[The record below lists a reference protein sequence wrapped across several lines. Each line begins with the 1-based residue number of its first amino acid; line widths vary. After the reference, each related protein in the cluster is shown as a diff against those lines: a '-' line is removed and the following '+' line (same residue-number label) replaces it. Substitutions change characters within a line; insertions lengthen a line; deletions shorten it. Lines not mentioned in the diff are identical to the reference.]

1 MPPLLRAAL
10 AFSVAV
16 GAAAAEPLRVALI
29 GLPSEGS
36 VPAPLVAAIEVS
48 GLVRTSSLI
57 QAEAL
62 LVLRGPGPA
71 SATEVRRLIEAGR
84 PVVVI
89 GAEPA
94 LWGDASGFIRERVG
108 ATPGGA
114 FAGGTPLRVINLF
127 AHPILT
133 GTERLETD
141 EAVPAW
147 TKLADDAQWIVEG
160 IIGEETTPLAWVR
173 SVGAVRI
180 CHLVLSSSALLNS
193 PDYLRVITHALL
205 WTARRP
211 IPGARPAVQRTFMP
225 ESHPGAFAITFPE
238 GVGVCLDPVSG
249 GVNFA
254 WEGDFVDLRPRWLT
268 KQGAPA
274 RIFGP
279 VFYSEK
285 LPQPLRAGAP
295 GADSNWRFKGY
306 VLRDGSPEFR
316 YDVAGREVTETLRAL
331 PDGSG
336 FTRAF
341 TIAAGKSPL
350 WLTLEQQSNA
360 EVSVQGAARD
370 GNTVAFMSADSG
382 SFKITVRRRS
392 AVIAP

>member
-1 MPPLLRAAL
+1 MTKLLRTVLAL
-10 AFSVAV
+10 AAAV
-16 GAAAAEPLRVALI
+16 IAAMAEPLRVALN
-29 GLPSEGS
+29 G
-36 VPAPLVAAIEVS
+36 PAEETAALAALGAAIEK
-48 GLVRTSSLI
+48 SSLV
-57 QAEAL
+57 QTASLAQGEAL

-71 SATEVRRLIEAGR
+71 SAAEVRRLIEAGR
-84 PVVVI
+84 PAVVI
-89 GAEPA
+89 GAELA
-94 LWGDASGFIRERVG
+94 NWGDAGGFIAERLG

-114 FAGGTPLRVINLF
+114 FAGGAPLRVINLF

-160 IIGEETTPLAWVR
+160 ILGEETTPLAWVR
-173 SVGAVRI
+173 SVGSVRI
-180 CHLVLSSSALLNS
+180 CHLVPSSSALLNS

-238 GVGVCLDPVSG
+238 GVGVCLDPVRG

-268 KQGAPA
+268 KQGAPS

-279 VFYSEK
+279 VFYTEK
-285 LPQPLRAGAP
+285 AWQPLRAGAP

-306 VLRDGSPEFR
+306 VLRDGIPEFH

-350 WLTLEQQSNA
+350 WLTLEQQANA
-360 EVSVQGAARD
+360 EVSVEGAARD
-370 GNTVAFMSADSG
+370 GKAVAFTSADSG